1 MTPPSLTPART
12 HARAHTPADPGVG
25 AWSLRSNVSS
35 DTDCATTTAATT
47 ARTCSAANVSIDSVE
62 LFASPPHGGNA
73 QPFFG
78 KGYLPLD
85 LKGNG
90 AGSTIGKGKTVGR
103 GKTPRVPATVRRSRA
118 TPARG
123 AATPAKLFPD
133 TNLGKPS
140 FQKTASAIND
150 DILILDAF
158 DAVRDRL
165 IKKIEVLEAE
175 KLALKE
181 ENLNHLGHVS
191 DLAVRLDIAE
201 ADIAQQANDNF
212 TLASA
217 LCATTVDKERAEATA
232 TTAAERRQQLLQRL
246 KAVKNRLRNK
256 GKAALE
262 RLESEVLIYKDH
274 QIEEA
279 KAFVQDISSIV
290 NELITLAE
298 PAGSPKPTKKPRA
311 ISGI

>member
-1 MTPPSLTPART
+1 M
-12 HARAHTPADPGVG
+12 
-25 AWSLRSNVSS
+25 
-35 DTDCATTTAATT
+35 
-47 ARTCSAANVSIDSVE
+47 
-62 LFASPPHGGNA
+62 
-73 QPFFG
+73 
-78 KGYLPLD
+78 
-85 LKGNG
+85 
-90 AGSTIGKGKTVGR
+90 
-103 GKTPRVPATVRRSRA
+103 
-118 TPARG
+118 
-123 AATPAKLFPD
+123 
-133 TNLGKPS
+133 
-140 FQKTASAIND
+140 
-150 DILILDAF
+150 
-158 DAVRDRL
+158 
-165 IKKIEVLEAE
+165 
-175 KLALKE
+175 
-181 ENLNHLGHVS
+181 
-191 DLAVRLDIAE
+191 RLDIAE

-217 LCATTVDKERAEATA
+217 LCATTADKEGARYCAEASA

-262 RLESEVLIYKDH
+262 RLESEVIIYKDH